1 MEKLTDKSIDEEIK
15 KTDKPS
21 FSSRISNIMNS
32 LSRIRETEKSV
43 LLYDLI
49 LFTVGFLLSRCHL
62 IFGAYPLG
70 MAFCAVLPTGVWP
83 ALFGVAIGY
92 LSMGIR
98 GIIFAAVAVITVILR
113 ASVSRDSRLFGEG
126 LLIRM
131 CIGVIG
137 GFISAV
143 YEFLLYG
150 LNETAL
156 LFSLSMII
164 LTPVGVF
171 ALSGLFSAE
180 ISASELIFSSE
191 NILSLQ
197 NKDEKERYNLI
208 FFQGSFLFLIFCI
221 SLSLARV
228 VIMGI
233 SFSYIFA
240 SFITL
245 TASKRFGALKGM
257 AIGFVSTL
265 AISGLHSVG
274 FALAGLG
281 AGLLFDIGVAQAIT
295 IGGAALCAWGI
306 YTSGLSGM
314 LSTLP
319 EYIVASAVTLPLLQ
333 KLGNM
338 PKAKP
343 VAPSSQTAEDMI
355 GTMALAY
362 QSKYSGSLDSL
373 GGALSSMSATIK
385 DYFKS
390 PSPPSEE
397 NFRDIVISVAEEHCA
412 LCGGSS
418 LCSKENIRPCIKN
431 ADNIATLLTEGKQIT
446 PADVNTSTEFCQM
459 AELIAHR
466 INKETAKL
474 AQENYKLSEFQYAAE
489 EYELVAKL
497 VSSAICL
504 EDAERT
510 VDNSLTQ
517 SLTEAIE
524 KTGFEGGVIRA
535 FGERRKRFFLA
546 GEDTDGKKIT
556 NPKIKESIESATG
569 VTLATPEYFRSGKT
583 VLMECGIKRALSV
596 SVAIA
601 ERAATEREISGD
613 SAVFFETEGDFFY
626 SIISDGMG
634 SGRVAKDTSTFVCS
648 FMKSALEANAD
659 KETLMHILNH
669 SVKAQKEEC
678 SATVDLFEIDL
689 LTKEATFIKSGA
701 APSYIKRES
710 SIFRI
715 RSQTAP
721 IGLMKTID
729 SEKTKVE
736 IKPGDHII
744 MLSDG
749 IAEVAE
755 DAPWLLLLLGEPA
768 EKNLQTYADLILSE
782 ALKNNGARDDMS
794 VIVMRIDEA

>member
-1 MEKLTDKSIDEEIK
+1 MDKLTGEGIDAEISGSK
-15 KTDKPS
+15 LPS
-21 FSSRISNIMNS
+21 LLSRISAFFSSFGAKRANDKGN
-32 LSRIRETEKSV
+32 

-70 MAFCAVLPTGVWP
+70 LAFCAVLPVGIWP
-83 ALFGVAIGY
+83 ALSGVAIGY
-92 LSMGIR
+92 LSMGVR
-98 GIIFAAVAVITVILR
+98 GIIFGAVAVIIVILR
-113 ASVSRDSRLFGEG
+113 ASVSRGGKLFGEG
-126 LLIRM
+126 ILLRA

-150 LNETAL
+150 LTETAL
-156 LFSLSMII
+156 LFSLSMIF
-164 LTPVGVF
+164 LTPLGIL
-171 ALSGLFSAE
+171 ALSGLFFTG
-180 ISASELIFSSE
+180 ISTSELIGGAE
-191 NILSLQ
+191 NLLSLQ
-197 NKDEKERYNLI
+197 GKDDKERYNLI
-208 FFQGSFLFLIFCI
+208 FFQGSALFLIFSI

-233 SFSYIFA
+233 SFSYVFA

-245 TASKRFGALKGM
+245 FIARRFGALRGM
-257 AIGFVSTL
+257 AVGFTSTF

-274 FALAGLG
+274 FALGGLG
-281 AGLLFDIGVAQAIT
+281 AGLLFGIGVMQAVV

-314 LSTLP
+314 LATMP
-319 EYIVASAVTLPLLQ
+319 EYLVASAVALPILQ
-333 KLGNM
+333 KQGKAQRVKQM
-338 PKAKP
+338 PLP
-343 VAPSSQTAEDMI
+343 SQTAEDMI

-362 QSKYSGSLDSL
+362 QSRYTGSLDRM
-373 GGALSSMSATIK
+373 GEALASMSTAIK
-385 DYFKS
+385 DFSK
-390 PSPPSEE
+390 PPAHPSEDD
-397 NFRDIVISVAEEHCA
+397 FRDMVISVAEEHCA
-412 LCGGSS
+412 LCSGRG
-418 LCSKENIRPCIKN
+418 LCSREDIRPCIKN
-431 ADNIATLLTEGKQIT
+431 ASKIAALLYNGRQISA
-446 PADVNTSTEFCQM
+446 ADVNTATEFCQM
-459 AELIAHR
+459 AELIAHHVNR
-466 INKETAKL
+466 DAARMAK
-474 AQENYKLSEFQYAAE
+474 ENYKLDELQHVQE
-489 EYELVAKL
+489 EYRLISKL
-497 VSSAICL
+497 INESVCL
-504 EDAERT
+504 DDAERT
-510 VDNSLTQ
+510 VDNSMTPA
-517 SLTEAIE
+517 LTEAVE
-524 KTGFEGGVIRA
+524 KAGFEGGVIRA
-535 FGERRKRFFLA
+535 FGERRKHFFLA
-546 GEDTDGKKIT
+546 GDDTDGKKIG
-556 NPKIKESIESATG
+556 NPKIREGIETATG
-569 VTLATPEYFRSGKT
+569 VSLATPEYFRSGKT

-613 SAVFFETEGDFFY
+613 SVVFFETEGDFFY
-626 SIISDGMG
+626 SLISDGMG
-634 SGRVAKDTSTFVCS
+634 SGRVAKDTSTFVCE
-648 FMKSALEANAD
+648 FMRSALSASAD
-659 KETLMHILNH
+659 KDTLMHMLNH

-701 APSYIKRES
+701 APSYVKRGS

-768 EKNLQTYADLILSE
+768 EGDLQTYANLILDE

-794 VIVMRIDEA
+794 VVVIKVDEA